1 MAWNDKPNMKQENT
15 KVIQMKTKEILQSS
29 SKVQ

>member
-15 KVIQMKTKEILQSS
+15 KVIQLKTTETVQSS